1 VELSST
7 GDHELLLS
15 HSDQDPIAY
24 EIRRWALPHREA
36 GKAVRFWAPLL
47 TCRRSPLVAD
57 IDWPPHAVTM
67 RVLDLEGHEVHSAV
81 KGDDKN

>member
-1 VELSST
+1 
-7 GDHELLLS
+7 
-15 HSDQDPIAY
+15 
-24 EIRRWALPHREA
+24 
-36 GKAVRFWAPLL
+36 VRFWAPLL